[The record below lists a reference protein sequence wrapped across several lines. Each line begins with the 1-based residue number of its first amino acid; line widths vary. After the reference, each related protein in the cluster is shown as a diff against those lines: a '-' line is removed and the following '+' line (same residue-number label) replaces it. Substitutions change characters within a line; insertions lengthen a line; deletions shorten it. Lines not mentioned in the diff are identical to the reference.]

1 MEISCLNSKQVVM
14 FPARRSMQKTSK
26 VNFISCRAST
36 LEAQRGSSSSTNF
49 YEILALDS
57 EKVGFDEIKKAYRS
71 MARQYHPDV
80 VPPSR
85 KEESTKMFVELQKAY
100 ETLSNPV
107 SRQKY
112 DYELSNLSR
121 FGITGRRN
129 EDWRTDFSKDVWADQ
144 LSGLEFRSNNRKGR
158 KKRAYV

>member
-1 MEISCLNSKQVVM
+1 MEISCLSSKQVVI

-36 LEAQRGSSSSTNF
+36 LEAQTRSSSSTNF
-49 YEILALDS
+49 YDILSLDS
-57 EKVGFDEIKKAYRS
+57 EKVGLDEIKKAYRN

-85 KEESTKMFVELQKAY
+85 KEESTKKFVELQKAY

-121 FGITGRRN
+121 FGVTGRQSD
-129 EDWRTDFSKDVWADQ
+129 DWRTDFCRDVWADQ
-144 LSGLEFRSNNRKGR
+144 LSGLEFRSNMKKGR
-158 KKRAYV
+158 KKRAYM